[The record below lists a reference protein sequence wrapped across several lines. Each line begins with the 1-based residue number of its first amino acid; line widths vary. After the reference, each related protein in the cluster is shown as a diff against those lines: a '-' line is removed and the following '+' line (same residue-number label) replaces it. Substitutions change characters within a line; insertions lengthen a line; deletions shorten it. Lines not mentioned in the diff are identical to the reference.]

1 MKSNTTWIII
11 TILAIIVIVGGFV
24 WYNNTPGKYDTFAAC
39 LKTSGMTFY
48 GAFWC
53 PHCQAEKAQFGK
65 SVDKLPYV
73 ECSTPDAQGQTP
85 ICIAN
90 GISEYPTWVTKA
102 GATTTGV
109 LTIDQLSQ
117 MSGCVVPQ

>member
-1 MKSNTTWIII
+1 MKSDTKWIII
-11 TILAIIVIVGGFV
+11 TVVVILLIVGGFV

-53 PHCQAEKAQFGK
+53 PHCQAEKAMFGK

-73 ECSTPDAQGQTP
+73 ECSTPDGTGQTP

-90 GISEYPTWVTKA
+90 GISEYPTWVTA
-102 GATTTGV
+102 AHATTTGV
-109 LTIDQLSQ
+109 LSIDQLSQ
-117 MSGCVVPQ
+117 MSGCAVPQ